1 MGAPVLNGPFTMPMF
16 RRFVPRRVQP
26 WMYVFMAV
34 TFQVSGGLY
43 LGTLNQMVGETSWMR
58 EDLMMCQYANLA
70 GMAIYFPL
78 LFRMKFRFTNKTL
91 LCWAA
96 GGMLACNLLVP
107 HITFLPLLWAVC
119 FVSGVCK
126 IQGTFECMSN
136 IQLWMT
142 PKRDFTVFFPMLHI
156 VILGSM
162 QVSDLAATWL
172 MYHYHWS
179 CMHWFVAGLMLLD
192 LCLLVGLTRH
202 FRVVRKFPLVG
213 IDWLGAV
220 LWALLLLEVAYFFNY
235 GEWYD
240 WWNSPVMRELAAV
253 IVLTAILCI
262 WRMQTIRHPYL
273 EPQMWGYR
281 HLLPVLLLIT
291 CVEVFLATEH
301 VLEEAFCGEV
311 MHYAETVAVRLD
323 FPALAGILGG
333 CLFAYWWMHVRRLP
347 YLRLITVGI
356 GALAAYLLCFYF
368 TVSSDIPVSRLYLP
382 VACRGFAYAV
392 LSATFMTCLEELM
405 TFRHFFQALSVFNM
419 LHMVV
424 GGVMGAALYSHGL
437 SYCMADNLSR
447 YGASIDG
454 VAVSRWGVHLP
465 AFVEDFVS
473 RLTEISIKQIYGW
486 TVYACLF
493 LLLLFLLYDAP
504 LRRELKRMPPWHA
517 LRKEIA
523 RSFGAGKK

>member
-1 MGAPVLNGPFTMPMF
+1 M
-16 RRFVPRRVQP
+16 
-26 WMYVFMAV
+26 
-34 TFQVSGGLY
+34 
-43 LGTLNQMVGETSWMR
+43 
-58 EDLMMCQYANLA
+58 
-70 GMAIYFPL
+70 
-78 LFRMKFRFTNKTL
+78 
-91 LCWAA
+91 
-96 GGMLACNLLVP
+96 
-107 HITFLPLLWAVC
+107 
-119 FVSGVCK
+119 
-126 IQGTFECMSN
+126 
-136 IQLWMT
+136 
-142 PKRDFTVFFPMLHI
+142 
-156 VILGSM
+156 
-162 QVSDLAATWL
+162 
-172 MYHYHWS
+172 
-179 CMHWFVAGLMLLD
+179 
-192 LCLLVGLTRH
+192 
-202 FRVVRKFPLVG
+202 
-213 IDWLGAV
+213 
-220 LWALLLLEVAYFFNY
+220 
-235 GEWYD
+235 
-240 WWNSPVMRELAAV
+240 
-253 IVLTAILCI
+253 
-262 WRMQTIRHPYL
+262 
-273 EPQMWGYR
+273 
-281 HLLPVLLLIT
+281 
-291 CVEVFLATEH
+291 
-301 VLEEAFCGEV
+301 
-311 MHYAETVAVRLD
+311 
-323 FPALAGILGG
+323 
-333 CLFAYWWMHVRRLP
+333 
-347 YLRLITVGI
+347 RLITVGI

-368 TVSSDIPVSRLYLP
+368 TLSADVSLARLYLP